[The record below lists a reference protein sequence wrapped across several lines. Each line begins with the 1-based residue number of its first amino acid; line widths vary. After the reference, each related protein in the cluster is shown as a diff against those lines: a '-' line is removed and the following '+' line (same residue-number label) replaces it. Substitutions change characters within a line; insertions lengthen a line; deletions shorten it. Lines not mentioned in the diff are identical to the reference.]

1 MKKIQDTNF
10 LKEFYEKFYKNNERV
25 AYPNIEYYEKI
36 NLKDVQAF
44 YNERFQNSGNFTFA
58 IVGDFRFEEI
68 ETLVMKYIG
77 SLNFK
82 NHEDDFI
89 DQNIRINLNK
99 ENINYEEESSVKA
112 TVSRY
117 YNKKFT
123 NTFSER
129 LKNKIL
135 LSVIDKLMFNE
146 IREK

>member
-1 MKKIQDTNF
+1 MFRHFITNAFKIVEILLLQ
-10 LKEFYEKFYKNNERV
+10 LLV
-25 AYPNIEYYEKI
+25 I
-36 NLKDVQAF
+36 L
-44 YNERFQNSGNFTFA
+44 
-58 IVGDFRFEEI
+58 FEEI
-68 ETLVMKYIG
+68 EPLVMKYIG

-146 IREK
+146 IREKINLYTHLMHTNTSTKNIQENYQYFYGIWI